1 MRTHGRAVK
10 RFVVTVIAISFVGC
24 VEHFVSPPVPESEGA
39 FLIHRVRSQDESF
52 PKVLTWYTGTTL
64 SQQLVA
70 RHNPVVLQRELR
82 VGDTIKI
89 PVELV
94 ANDRPFG
101 EDGKHASTPTV
112 DLLMEGAA
120 TSTPVNTVAASSAL
134 ETFDDENS
142 PDKVPERTLVVP
154 PVASATPDPGVRM
167 KELEREILERE
178 AELQALR
185 GGVAPTS
192 VPAFLAAM
200 PTASLEVL
208 D

>member
-1 MRTHGRAVK
+1 MK
-10 RFVVTVIAISFVGC
+10 RFVLTIIAISFVGC
-24 VEHFVSPPVPESEGA
+24 VEHLVSPPVPQNDGA

-52 PKVLTWYTGTTL
+52 PKLLTWYTGTTL
-64 SQQLVA
+64 SQQIIV
-70 RHNPVVLQRELR
+70 RHNPFVLQRELR

-101 EDGKHASTPTV
+101 EDGKHVSSPTV

-120 TSTPVNTVAASSAL
+120 TSTPVSTAAASSAL

-142 PDKVPERTLVVP
+142 PDKVSERTLVAP
-154 PVASATPDPGVRM
+154 PAASATPDPGERM
-167 KELEREILERE
+167 QELEREIRERE
-178 AELQALR
+178 AELQTLR
-185 GGVAPTS
+185 GDVAPTS
-192 VPAFLAAM
+192 VPAFLDAM

>member
-1 MRTHGRAVK
+1 MK
-10 RFVVTVIAISFVGC
+10 RFVLTIIAIFFVGC
-24 VEHFVSPPVPESEGA
+24 VEHLVSPPVPQNDGA

-52 PKVLTWYTGTTL
+52 PKLLTWYTGTTL
-64 SQQLVA
+64 SQQIIV
-70 RHNPVVLQRELR
+70 RHNPFVLQRELR

-94 ANDRPFG
+94 ANDCPFG
-101 EDGKHASTPTV
+101 EDGKHVSSPTV

-120 TSTPVNTVAASSAL
+120 TSTPVSTAAASSAL

-142 PDKVPERTLVVP
+142 PDKVSERTLVAP
-154 PVASATPDPGVRM
+154 PAASATPDPGERM
-167 KELEREILERE
+167 QELEREIRERE
-178 AELQALR
+178 AELQTLR
-185 GGVAPTS
+185 GDVAPTS
-192 VPAFLAAM
+192 VPAFLDAM

>member
-1 MRTHGRAVK
+1 MERAVK
-10 RFVVTVIAISFVGC
+10 RFVLTIIAISFVGC
-24 VEHFVSPPVPESEGA
+24 VEHLVSPPVPQNDGA

-52 PKVLTWYTGTTL
+52 PKLLTWYTGTTL
-64 SQQLVA
+64 SQQIIV

-112 DLLMEGAA
+112 DLLMEGAT
-120 TSTPVNTVAASSAL
+120 TSTPVSTVAASSAL

-142 PDKVPERTLVVP
+142 PDKVPERTLVAP
-154 PVASATPDPGVRM
+154 PAANATSDPGARM
-167 KELEREILERE
+167 QELEREIRERE
-178 AELQALR
+178 TELQTLR
-185 GGVAPTS
+185 GAAAPTS
-192 VPAFLAAM
+192 VPAFLDAM

>member
-1 MRTHGRAVK
+1 MK
-10 RFVVTVIAISFVGC
+10 RFVLTIIAISFVGC
-24 VEHFVSPPVPESEGA
+24 VEHLVSPPVPQNDGA

-52 PKVLTWYTGTTL
+52 PKLLTWYTGTTL
-64 SQQLVA
+64 SQQIIV

-101 EDGKHASTPTV
+101 EDGKHASTPTG
-112 DLLMEGAA
+112 DLLMEGAT
-120 TSTPVNTVAASSAL
+120 TSTPVSTVAASSAL

-142 PDKVPERTLVVP
+142 PDKVPERTLVAP
-154 PVASATPDPGVRM
+154 PAANATSDPGARM
-167 KELEREILERE
+167 QELEREIRERE
-178 AELQALR
+178 TELQTLR
-185 GGVAPTS
+185 GAAAPTS
-192 VPAFLAAM
+192 VPAFLDAM

>member
-1 MRTHGRAVK
+1 MK
-10 RFVVTVIAISFVGC
+10 RFVLTIIAISFVGC
-24 VEHFVSPPVPESEGA
+24 VEHLVSPPVPQNDGA

-52 PKVLTWYTGTTL
+52 PKLLTWYTGTTL
-64 SQQLVA
+64 SQQIIV
-70 RHNPVVLQRELR
+70 RHNPFVLQRELR

-112 DLLMEGAA
+112 DLLMEGAT
-120 TSTPVNTVAASSAL
+120 TSTPVSTVAASSAL

-142 PDKVPERTLVVP
+142 PDKVPERTLVAP
-154 PVASATPDPGVRM
+154 PAANATSDPGARM
-167 KELEREILERE
+167 QELEREIRERE
-178 AELQALR
+178 AELQTLR
-185 GGVAPTS
+185 GAAAPTS
-192 VPAFLAAM
+192 VPAFLDAM

>member
-1 MRTHGRAVK
+1 
-10 RFVVTVIAISFVGC
+10 
-24 VEHFVSPPVPESEGA
+24 
-39 FLIHRVRSQDESF
+39 
-52 PKVLTWYTGTTL
+52 
-64 SQQLVA
+64 
-70 RHNPVVLQRELR
+70 
-82 VGDTIKI
+82 
-89 PVELV
+89 
-94 ANDRPFG
+94 
-101 EDGKHASTPTV
+101 
-112 DLLMEGAA
+112 
-120 TSTPVNTVAASSAL
+120 VAASSAL

>member
-10 RFVVTVIAISFVGC
+10 RFVLTVIAISFVGC
-24 VEHFVSPPVPESEGA
+24 VEHFVSPPAPESEGA

-64 SQQLVA
+64 SQQMVA

-101 EDGKHASTPTV
+101 EDGKRASTPTV

-120 TSTPVNTVAASSAL
+120 TSTPVSTGAASSAL

-142 PDKVPERTLVVP
+142 PDKVPERPLVAP
-154 PVASATPDPGVRM
+154 PAASATPDPGARM

-185 GGVAPTS
+185 GGVVPTS
-192 VPAFLAAM
+192 VPAFLDAM
-200 PTASLEVL
+200 PTANLEVL

>member
-1 MRTHGRAVK
+1 MK
-10 RFVVTVIAISFVGC
+10 RFVLTIIAISFVGC
-24 VEHFVSPPVPESEGA
+24 VEHLVSPPVPQNDGA

-52 PKVLTWYTGTTL
+52 PKLLTWYTGTTL
-64 SQQLVA
+64 SQQIIV

-112 DLLMEGAA
+112 DLLMEGAT
-120 TSTPVNTVAASSAL
+120 TSTPVSTVAASSAL

-142 PDKVPERTLVVP
+142 PDKVPERTLVAP
-154 PVASATPDPGVRM
+154 PAANATSDPGARM
-167 KELEREILERE
+167 QELEREIRERE
-178 AELQALR
+178 TELQTLR
-185 GGVAPTS
+185 GAAAPTS
-192 VPAFLAAM
+192 VPAFLDAM

>member
-1 MRTHGRAVK
+1 MK
-10 RFVVTVIAISFVGC
+10 RFVLTVIAISFVGC
-24 VEHFVSPPVPESEGA
+24 VEHFVSPPVPQNDGA

-52 PKVLTWYTGTTL
+52 PKLLTWYTGTTL
-64 SQQLVA
+64 SQQIIV

-112 DLLMEGAA
+112 DLLMEGAT
-120 TSTPVNTVAASSAL
+120 TSTPVSTVAASSAL

-142 PDKVPERTLVVP
+142 PDKVPERTLVAP
-154 PVASATPDPGVRM
+154 PAANATSDPGARM
-167 KELEREILERE
+167 QELEREIRERE
-178 AELQALR
+178 TELQTLR
-185 GGVAPTS
+185 GAAAPTS
-192 VPAFLAAM
+192 VPAFLDAM

>member
-1 MRTHGRAVK
+1 MK
-10 RFVVTVIAISFVGC
+10 RFVLTIIAISFVGC
-24 VEHFVSPPVPESEGA
+24 VEHLVSPPVPQNDGA

-52 PKVLTWYTGTTL
+52 PKLLTWYTGTTL
-64 SQQLVA
+64 SQQIIV

-101 EDGKHASTPTV
+101 EYGKHASTPTV
-112 DLLMEGAA
+112 DLLMEGAT
-120 TSTPVNTVAASSAL
+120 TSTPVSTVAASSAL

-142 PDKVPERTLVVP
+142 PDKVPERTLVAP
-154 PVASATPDPGVRM
+154 PAANATSDPGARM
-167 KELEREILERE
+167 QELEREIRERE
-178 AELQALR
+178 TELQTLR
-185 GGVAPTS
+185 GAAAPTS
-192 VPAFLAAM
+192 VPAFLDAM